1 MIVRRLVLVGMA
13 LLSGASAWAD
23 DAPKSTADV
32 VSSVMPSV
40 VMIQQRGFTTDK
52 GVLVVRDELGSGF
65 IVDPSGI
72 IVTNRHVIDGAVSI
86 SVDLSDGTHLP
97 AKLVGM
103 GTNFDIA
110 VLKVDAGRP
119 LQPVTV
125 GDSDK
130 LRVGDP
136 VIAIGNPRGFART
149 VTTGVVSAFNRDIGM
164 SAYDDLIQTDASV
177 NHGNSGGPLF
187 NAAGEVIGIN
197 QAIHT
202 IDGGGSV
209 GISFAIPA
217 NQAKFVLK
225 NIKEHG
231 EPRIGWLG
239 MGVSPLS
246 AAMRKAIDLTGTGG
260 VIVSSVT
267 PDSPAA
273 RAGLQVG
280 DVVEAFNKTA
290 IPDTST
296 LNRSIAQSAGQ
307 PVTLAVVRGGKSL
320 SVPATIGSL
329 AGSSLWVTS
338 LPQTRRLQSV
348 GELGMTF
355 AGPVA
360 DGIKIADVVRGSVAW
375 ATGIR
380 AGDVLQKIDFND
392 VRTIDDIQR
401 LFAKYSS
408 AGKSDAIVLVSN
420 GSGARWTNLSLTE
433 W

>member
-1 MIVRRLVLVGMA
+1 MIVRRLVIVGAA
-13 LLSGASAWAD
+13 LISGVSAWAAD
-23 DAPKSTADV
+23 TPRNTADV
-32 VSSVMPSV
+32 VSAVMPSV
-40 VMIQQRGFTTDK
+40 VMIQQRGLATDQ
-52 GVLVVRDELGSGF
+52 GVPVVRDELGSGF
-65 IVDPSGI
+65 IVDSSGL
-72 IVTNRHVIDGAVSI
+72 IVTNRHVIEGAFSI

-110 VLKVDAGRP
+110 VLKIDAGRP
-119 LQPVTV
+119 LQPVKI

-136 VIAIGNPRGFART
+136 VIAIGNPLGFTRT
-149 VTTGVVSAFNRDIGM
+149 VTKGVVSAFNRDIGM

-187 NAAGEVIGIN
+187 NDAGEVIGIN

-202 IDGGGSV
+202 QDGGGSI

-217 NQAKFVLK
+217 NQAKFVLQ
-225 NIKEHG
+225 NIRQHG

-239 MGVSPLS
+239 MGVSSLS
-246 AAMRKAIDLTGTGG
+246 PAMRKAIGLTGTGG

-267 PDSPAA
+267 PDSPAS

-280 DVVEAFNKTA
+280 DVVEAFNKTT
-290 IPDTST
+290 IPDSST
-296 LNRSIAQSAGQ
+296 LNRSVAGSAGQ
-307 PVTLAVVRGGKSL
+307 SAALSVVRGGKSL
-320 SVPATIGSL
+320 SLPVTVGSL

-338 LPQTRRLQSV
+338 LPPVRRLQSI
-348 GELGMTF
+348 GEIGMTF
-355 AGPVA
+355 GGEAP
-360 DGIKIADVVRGSVAW
+360 DGLKIADVVRGSIAW

-380 AGDVLQKIDFND
+380 PGDVLQKVDFND
-392 VRTIDDIQR
+392 IRNVDDLKR

-408 AGKSDAIVLVSN
+408 EGKSDAIVLVSN
-420 GSGARWTNLSLTE
+420 GGGARWTNLSLTE

>member
-1 MIVRRLVLVGMA
+1 MMMRRLVLVGVA

-23 DAPKSTADV
+23 APKSTADV
-32 VSSVMPSV
+32 VSAVMPSV
-40 VMIQQRGFTTDK
+40 VMIQQRGMATDN
-52 GVLVVRDELGSGF
+52 GVPVVRDELGTGF
-65 IVDPSGI
+65 IVDPSGL
-72 IVTNRHVIDGAVSI
+72 IVTNRHVIEGAFSI

-110 VLKVDAGRP
+110 VLKIDAGRP
-119 LQPVTV
+119 LQTV
-125 GDSDK
+125 NIGDSDK
-130 LRVGDP
+130 LRVGDT
-136 VIAIGNPRGFART
+136 VLAIGNPLGFTRT
-149 VTTGVVSAFNRDIGM
+149 VTKGIVSAFNRDIGM
-164 SAYDDLIQTDASV
+164 SAYDDLIQSDASV

-187 NAAGEVIGIN
+187 NEAGEVIGIN

-202 IDGGGSV
+202 QDGGGSI

-217 NQAKFVLK
+217 NQAKFVLQ
-225 NIKEHG
+225 NIKQFG

-246 AAMRKAIDLTGTGG
+246 AAMRKAIGLSGTGG
-260 VIVSSVT
+260 AIVSSVT

-273 RAGLQVG
+273 RAGMQVG

-296 LNRSIAQSAGQ
+296 LNRSVAVSAGQ
-307 PVTLAVVRGGKSL
+307 PVTLSVIRGGKTV
-320 SVPATIGSL
+320 SVPAMIGSL

-338 LPQTRRLQSV
+338 LPPAPRLQSI
-348 GELGMTF
+348 GALGMIF
-355 AGPVA
+355 GGDAA
-360 DGIKIADVVRGSVAW
+360 DGVRIADVVRGSVAW

-380 AGDVLQKIDFND
+380 PGDVLQKIDFND
-392 VRTIDDIQR
+392 VRTVDDLQR

-408 AGKSDAIVLVSN
+408 DGKSDAIVLVSN

>member
-1 MIVRRLVLVGMA
+1 MIVRRLVLIGAA
-13 LLSGASAWAD
+13 LLSGASAWAE
-23 DAPKSTADV
+23 APKSTADV
-32 VSSVMPSV
+32 VTAVMPSV
-40 VMIQQRGFTTDK
+40 VMIQQRGMATDN
-52 GVLVVRDELGSGF
+52 GVPVVRDELGTGF
-65 IVDPSGI
+65 IVDPSGL
-72 IVTNRHVIDGAVSI
+72 IVTNRHVIEGAFSI

-110 VLKVDAGRP
+110 VLKIDAGRP
-119 LQPVTV
+119 LQPVKT

-136 VIAIGNPRGFART
+136 IIAIGNPLGFTRT
-149 VTTGVVSAFNRDIGM
+149 VTKGIVSAFNRDIGM
-164 SAYDDLIQTDASV
+164 SAYDDLIQSDASV

-187 NAAGEVIGIN
+187 NEAGEVIGIN

-202 IDGGGSV
+202 QDGGGSI
-209 GISFAIPA
+209 GISFAIPI
-217 NQAKFVLK
+217 NQAKFVLH
-225 NIKEHG
+225 NIKQYG

-246 AAMRKAIDLTGTGG
+246 AAMRKAIGLTGTGG

-267 PDSPAA
+267 PDSPAS

-296 LNRSIAQSAGQ
+296 LNRSVAGSASQ
-307 PVTLAVVRGGKSL
+307 PATLSVVRGGKSL
-320 SVPATIGSL
+320 SLPVTIGSL

-338 LPQTRRLQSV
+338 LPPARRLQSV

-355 AGPVA
+355 GGEAANGV
-360 DGIKIADVVRGSVAW
+360 KIADVVRGSVAW

-380 AGDVLQKIDFND
+380 PGDVLQKVDFNE
-392 VRTIDDIQR
+392 VRTIDDVQR

-408 AGKSDAIVLVSN
+408 EGKSDAIVLVSN